1 MRCRIL
7 WLDDDPNRAAVT
19 YQRWPKD
26 KCDNTIW
33 CSTAKDAIFV
43 LKDYGPDMAEA
54 HLDHDLGGETY
65 VNSERDD
72 CGMAVV
78 RWLESLSKE
87 ERKMFEGTLFI
98 CHDHN
103 LLAGFNMVSRL
114 KKIGL
119 IAKQIPFGENE
130 LIYSRKEV
138 LYD

>member
-19 YQRWPKD
+19 YQRWTPEKRA
-26 KCDNTIW
+26 NTIW

-43 LKDYGPDMAEA
+43 LKDYGPYIAEA

-78 RWLESLSKE
+78 RWLEDISKE
-87 ERKMFEGTLFI
+87 DLKSFEETLFI
-98 CHDHN
+98 CHSHN
-103 LLAGFNMVSRL
+103 TRAGRNMTKRIQALGL
-114 KKIGL
+114 K
-119 IAKQIPFGENE
+119 AKQIPWGE
-130 LIYSRKEV
+130 KEV
-138 LYD
+138 FYD